1 MMRLSTLLAV
11 GLLALPL
18 GARPAAAQAE
28 SVQADSLQENADEA
42 ERLAAEALSKLLRA
56 LDLMMDSVPQY
67 AAPEVL
73 PNGDIIIRRLH
84 PEKEQP
90 DGPEPD
96 EPVETYAPDETET

>member
-18 GARPAAAQAE
+18 GTPPAAA
-28 SVQADSLQENADEA
+28 QADSLQENADEA

-84 PEKEQP
+84 PKNEEP

>member
-1 MMRLSTLLAV
+1 MRMRLSILLAI
-11 GLLALPL
+11 GLLALPFGAL
-18 GARPAAAQAE
+18 SSGARAE
-28 SVQADSLQENADEA
+28 SLQENADEA

-84 PEKEQP
+84 PEKEEP
-90 DGPEPD
+90 DGPEQD